1 MDWWMWVI
9 SILFGTCAL
18 GYLMWVIIP
27 SITVWYLRKK
37 TIDYGINKAKKLVD
51 RISEEVE

>member
-1 MDWWMWVI
+1 MWAI
-9 SILFGTCAL
+9 SILLGTCVLA
-18 GYLMWVIIP
+18 YLLWLIIP

-37 TIDYGINKAKKLVD
+37 TIDYGINKAKNLVD